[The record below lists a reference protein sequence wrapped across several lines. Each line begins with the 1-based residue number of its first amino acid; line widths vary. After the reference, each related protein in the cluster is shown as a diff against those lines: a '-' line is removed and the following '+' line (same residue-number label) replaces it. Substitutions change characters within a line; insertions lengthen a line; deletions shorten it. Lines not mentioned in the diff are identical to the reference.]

1 MVSNS
6 FIGYYKSDE
15 RISKGIDRYSIVFN
29 ELIFFAAAVALL
41 CSQFTK
47 PVDIFF
53 SEHQK
58 SWWLLVIIFFFP
70 DDLWFMILYSPYF
83 YYHFVSRF
91 IRNKKKYYFTA
102 HSNWVHISF
111 ESIYFDWIFFLISFW
126 FIFFE
131 NVKFFL
137 LLKIFGTKEWK
148 IFDYYQNDFGGLV
161 GFILP
166 NFIFIFSTIQSINQL
181 CFCQFFSW
189 VFAFFL
195 LLFFQIN

>member
-58 SWWLLVIIFFFP
+58 S
-70 DDLWFMILYSPYF
+70 
-83 YYHFVSRF
+83 
-91 IRNKKKYYFTA
+91 
-102 HSNWVHISF
+102 
-111 ESIYFDWIFFLISFW
+111 
-126 FIFFE
+126 
-131 NVKFFL
+131 
-137 LLKIFGTKEWK
+137 
-148 IFDYYQNDFGGLV
+148 
-161 GFILP
+161 
-166 NFIFIFSTIQSINQL
+166 
-181 CFCQFFSW
+181 
-189 VFAFFL
+189 
-195 LLFFQIN
+195 